1 MHKKQPGYPGC
12 FLSIILDNCAQFLYT
27 ESRGNFIPYTISK
40 GAFLMKKF
48 LALILAALILST
60 CMAFASFG
68 DQAEETVIPD
78 GIYRGSFTD
87 PKQVEVEFEI
97 KDNTFVQF
105 KFRSLTF
112 KEMNYLKNDDAK
124 IQAVGQQYVDL
135 GNYLV
140 GKDFSA
146 LKDLY
151 TPGNIASDV
160 DGFTAATVRSSK
172 VISAINDAVARKP
185 YKLTDTTSFTLDT
198 YQDGTYRGAYLDSTQ
213 IQVEF
218 VLKDNVFE
226 SVKLRTL
233 GFKGSDYLKSEDAAM
248 QGIAKQYT
256 ECTDYLVGKDV
267 SAIMDLYAPEN
278 VASDVDGFTAATMR
292 SSKLISSIFDALNRG
307 VYKLADS
314 TEINYD
320 RAYEDGTYRG
330 AYLNPSE
337 VEIEFVLK
345 DNVIESI
352 RFRALAHKG
361 INYLKSENELEN
373 KLANQYQAVIDYL
386 VGKPLSAIKDT
397 YTPGDFVEDI
407 DGFTGATVR
416 SSKIISAI
424 NDALTRGAYKL
435 AE

>member
-1 MHKKQPGYPGC
+1 
-12 FLSIILDNCAQFLYT
+12 
-27 ESRGNFIPYTISK
+27 
-40 GAFLMKKF
+40 MKKMLSLLLVLTL
-48 LALILAALILST
+48 LASCIVCVAYGNDSQDAT
-60 CMAFASFG
+60 
-68 DQAEETVIPD
+68 IPD
-78 GIYRGSFTD
+78 GIYRGAFTD

-97 KDNTFVQF
+97 KDNTFVSF
-105 KFRSLTF
+105 KFRALTF
-112 KEMNYLKNDDAK
+112 REMNYKENEDSTV
-124 IQAVGQQYVDL
+124 QAVGQQYLDL
-135 GNYLV
+135 GEYLV

-146 LKDLY
+146 VKDLY
-151 TPGNIASDV
+151 TPANISSDV
-160 DGFTAATVRSSK
+160 DGFTAATVRSGK

-185 YKLTDTTSFTLDT
+185 YKLTETTAFALGS
-198 YQDGTYRGAYLDSTQ
+198 YQDGTYRGAYLDSNQ
-213 IQVEF
+213 VQVEF
-218 VLKDNVFE
+218 VLKDNKFD
-226 SVKLRTL
+226 SFKLRTL

-278 VASDVDGFTAATMR
+278 IASDVDGFTAATLR
-292 SSKLISSIFDALNRG
+292 SSKMISAIFDGLNRG

-320 RAYEDGTYRG
+320 RAYENGTYRG
-330 AYLNPSE
+330 AYLNATE
-337 VEIEFVLK
+337 VEVEFVLK
-345 DNVIESI
+345 DNVFESI

-361 INYLKSENELEN
+361 INYLKSENELEQ

-397 YTPGDFVEDI
+397 YMPGDFVEDI

-416 SSKIISAI
+416 SAKIISAI
-424 NDALTRGAYKL
+424 NNALSRGAYKL

>member
-1 MHKKQPGYPGC
+1 
-12 FLSIILDNCAQFLYT
+12 
-27 ESRGNFIPYTISK
+27 
-40 GAFLMKKF
+40 MKKY
-48 LALILAALILST
+48 LALILAAVLLST
-60 CMAFASFG
+60 CMVFATFG
-68 DQAEETVIPD
+68 EDAEQSRIPD

-146 LKDLY
+146 LQDLY
-151 TPGNIASDV
+151 APANIAEDV

-185 YKLTDTTSFTLDT
+185 YKLTDTTAFTIGT
-198 YQDGTYRGAYLDSTQ
+198 YQDGTYRGAYLDNNQ
-213 IQVEF
+213 VQVEF
-218 VLKDNVFE
+218 TLKDNKFA
-226 SVKLRTL
+226 SFKLRTL
-233 GFKGSDYLKSEDAAM
+233 GYKGSDYLKSEDAAM
-248 QGIAKQYT
+248 QGIAKQFT
-256 ECTDYLVGKDV
+256 ECGEYLVDKDV
-267 SAIMDLYAPEN
+267 SAIMELYIPQN
-278 VASDVDGFTAATMR
+278 VASDVDGFTAATLR
-292 SSKLISSIFDALNRG
+292 SSKLISAIFDGLNRG
-307 VYKLADS
+307 VYKLADT

-320 RAYEDGTYRG
+320 RTYENGTYRG
-330 AYLNPSE
+330 AYLDAAE
-337 VEIEFVLK
+337 VEVEFVLK
-345 DNVIESI
+345 DNVFESI
-352 RFRALAHKG
+352 KFRALGHKG
-361 INYLKSENELEN
+361 INYLKSEVELEQ
-373 KLANQYQAVIDYL
+373 KLAKQYQAVIDYL

-407 DGFTGATVR
+407 DGFSGATIR
-416 SSKIISAI
+416 SAKIISAL
-424 NDALTRGAYKL
+424 NDALARGAYKL